1 MAPQTTRR
9 RPRPP
14 DTDARRAAL
23 EEAARMVDARAE
35 TAMRHGLLLIWDA
48 LRDTA
53 ARIRALAEQPPAAP
67 GRSAS

>member
-1 MAPQTTRR
+1 MAPQTTKR

-14 DTDARRAAL
+14 ISNARRAAL

-35 TAMRHGLLLIWDA
+35 NALRLGLPIVWDN

-53 ARIRALAEQPPAAP
+53 VRIRALAEKPA
-67 GRSAS
+67 GEDR